1 MKQTTRCLAFATATA
16 FLATFALSVGFSE
29 CRAQTGDV
37 LSLDQAQSMSYH
49 ERSVALEEYKK
60 QSEQAMSK
68 FRRLA
73 NKATDPYVRISY
85 FGSAQVAYEEKN
97 LGLAESFLTQEL
109 ALNEKQYARL
119 FYADVLIEEKKYLEA
134 LPSCLEISLE
144 MHHDASSLNGEHA
157 AVEYDSLTHLLLA
170 YVLVQLGENRASA
183 YAYNAA
189 RKFIEIGE
197 KCELAKMAPERRD
210 SVAYPLGYPLP
221 SLSIDP
227 DKADEKTLL
236 EAIRPLFQFV
246 RPNPLFP
253 PSGIGHQFALKMVDE
268 AYDANPNSALIVFYK
283 AQKVAGS
290 GSSPKKRL
298 LANRASQ
305 PLYQRAADLAGA
317 KTKLGMWAL
326 RILKKTKEGEI
337 DAQKTID
344 YILEN
349 HGEID

>member
-85 FGSAQVAYEEKN
+85 FDSALVAYKEKN

-109 ALNEKQYARL
+109 ALNEKQHARL
-119 FYADVLIEEKKYLEA
+119 FYADVLIEEKRYLEA

-144 MHHDASSLNGEHA
+144 KHDDTSTLSGHN
-157 AVEYDSLTHLLLA
+157 AVEYCSLTHLMLA
-170 YVLVQLGENRASA
+170 YVLVQLNENRASA
-183 YAYNAA
+183 YAYNVA
-189 RKFIEIGE
+189 RKFIEINE
-197 KCELAKMAPERRD
+197 KCELAKMAPEMRD
-210 SVAYPLGYPLP
+210 SVVYPLGYPLP
-221 SLSIDP
+221 SLFIDP

-246 RPNPLFP
+246 RPSASFP
-253 PSGIGHQFALKMVDE
+253 SFGIGHLFALKMVDE

>member
-1 MKQTTRCLAFATATA
+1 MKLTTRCTAFATATVI
-16 FLATFALSVGFSE
+16 LATFALSVGFSE

-37 LSLDQAQSMSYH
+37 LSADQVRSMYYH
-49 ERSVALEEYKK
+49 EQSVALEEYKK

-73 NKATDPYVRISY
+73 NKVSDPYVRISY
-85 FGSAQVAYEEKN
+85 FGSAQFAYDQGN
-97 LGLAESFLTQEL
+97 LELAESFLTQEL
-109 ALNEKQYARL
+109 ALNEDQYARL

-144 MHHDASSLNGEHA
+144 KHKDYSSLSGHV

-170 YVLVQLGENRASA
+170 YVLVQLGEYRASA
-183 YAYNAA
+183 SAYNAA
-189 RKFIEIGE
+189 RKFIEINE
-197 KCELAKMAPERRD
+197 KCELAKMAPEMRD
-210 SVAYPLGYPLP
+210 AVVYPLGYPLP

-246 RPNPLFP
+246 RPSPLFP
-253 PSGIGHQFALKMVDE
+253 HRGIGHQFAMKMLDE

-326 RILKKTKEGEI
+326 RMLKGTKRSEI
-337 DAQKTID
+337 EAQKTID